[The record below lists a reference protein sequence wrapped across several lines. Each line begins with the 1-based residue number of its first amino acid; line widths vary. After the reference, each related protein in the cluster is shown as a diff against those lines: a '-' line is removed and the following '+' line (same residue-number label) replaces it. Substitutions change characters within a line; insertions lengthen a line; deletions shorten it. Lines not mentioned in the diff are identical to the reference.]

1 MRSRKRRSPPASGQA
16 APHAGNGLPA
26 QPVAAA
32 GADGT
37 HDAGT
42 AATGYRGPVPGP
54 AAPSG
59 GGLVQV
65 SRTGDATASW
75 GATAISGYVRALT
88 VVNEA
93 APRTPAA
100 WPHQVGVLPAR
111 ALSFQHRAER
121 DQLRATMG
129 GGGTAVLSQ
138 VLTGT
143 GGVGKTQLAAD
154 YARSAWESGEVD
166 VLVWISA
173 SSRSAITAGYAQ
185 AGVEILAAD
194 PGDPEQ
200 AARAFL
206 AWLEPKAERNQ
217 CRWLV
222 VLDDIADP
230 ADIRGL
236 WPPAGRHGR
245 VLVTTRR
252 REAALTGAGRRLVT
266 VGLFT
271 PREAAA
277 YVTAVLAAHD
287 RHEPADRI
295 DGLAADLG
303 HLPLALAQAA
313 AYIVDAGLTCGSYRE
328 LLADRMAKLSGLLPE
343 PGALPDDQTV
353 TVAATWSLSVE
364 RANRIRPAG
373 LAGPML
379 QLAAMLDPNG
389 VPAAVLAGEPAL
401 AHLAEHRVL
410 TGEDFTEE
418 PEPVLPGD
426 ALSALRALHRLSLI
440 DHSPDSPHQ
449 AVRVHQLIQRATRDS
464 LTPGSHHRIARAAAD
479 ALLLAWPS
487 IERDTALAQSLRGNT
502 QALTRHAE
510 GALYGPAGLHTVL
523 FRAGV
528 SLADAG
534 QVAAAVDY
542 FQHLASTADERLGP
556 EHVATLGARHNL
568 AHCRGEAGDP
578 AAALRAFAE
587 LLAQTSALLGADH
600 PYTLAT
606 RSSLAQFRG
615 EAGDA
620 AGAATAF
627 AELVAD
633 QARILGADHPGT
645 LVTREKLAGWRG
657 QAGDASGAA
666 TAFAELLPHR
676 LRVLGPDHPHTL
688 STRSGLAHYR
698 GEAGDAAG
706 AVTTCAELL
715 ADLLRVLGPDHPE
728 TLGARHSLAGWRGE
742 AGDAAG
748 AADALTELLADRLRI
763 LGPDHPETLTTRQ
776 NIAHYREVAGDL
788 AGATTACAE
797 LLTDQRRILGPDHP
811 ATLATRQNIAH
822 YRGEAGDAAGAAGA
836 QAELLSD
843 LLRVHGPDHPFT
855 LATRSTLAKWR
866 GVAGDVTGAVNAF
879 RELVTDT
886 LRVLGP
892 DHTYTL
898 IHRHNLA
905 KWLVEAGDSD
915 EGIAACEQLLH
926 DMLRV
931 LGPDHPHTL
940 TARHHLA
947 EWRGNAGDA
956 AWAAHAFAELLP
968 HRLRVLGPDHP
979 ETLTTRQRLAWWR
992 GQTGDPAGAAAAYAD
1007 LVADRLR
1014 VLGPDHPLT
1023 LIARHGLAR
1032 CRGEAG
1038 ETAGAAAELGRLL
1051 PDLLR
1056 VLSPDHP
1063 LTLSARS
1070 RLAQWSGGSDGGVAP
1085 DGGSGEADPDGG
1097 SDAAAVPEVGSAE
1110 TVPDAGS
1117 DGGAIPG
1124 TGSGEPVPD
1133 GES

>member
-1 MRSRKRRSPPASGQA
+1 MRSRKRRSTPASDEAVPPG
-16 APHAGNGLPA
+16 GNGLPT
-26 QPVAAA
+26 QPVVAVAR
-32 GADGT
+32 
-37 HDAGT
+37 T
-42 AATGYRGPVPGP
+42 ATTGYRGPVPAP
-54 AAPSG
+54 AAPAD

-75 GATAISGYVRALT
+75 GATAISGYVSALT

-121 DQLRATMG
+121 DELRAAMG

-173 SSRSAITAGYAQ
+173 SSRSAIMAGYAQ
-185 AGVEILAAD
+185 AGAELLAAD

-200 AARAFL
+200 ATKAFL
-206 AWLEPKAERNQ
+206 AWLEPKTGRDP

-222 VLDDIADP
+222 VLDDLADP

-252 REAALTGAGRRLVT
+252 REAALTGAGRRMVT

-287 RHEPADRI
+287 RHEPADQI
-295 DGLAADLG
+295 NGLAADLG

-313 AYIVDAGLTCGSYRE
+313 AHIVDADLTCGSYRG
-328 LLADRMAKLSGLLPE
+328 LLADRMAKLAGLLPE

-353 TVAATWSLSVE
+353 TVAAAWSLSIE

-373 LAGPML
+373 LARPML

-389 VPAAVLAGEPAL
+389 VPAAVLTCEPVL

-410 TGEDFTEE
+410 PGQHLTEE
-418 PEPVLPGD
+418 REPVLPGD
-426 ALSALRALHRLSLI
+426 AVSALRALHRLSLI
-440 DHSPDSPHQ
+440 EHTPDSPHQ

-464 LTPGSHHRIARAAAD
+464 LTPGGHHRIARTAAD
-479 ALLLAWPS
+479 ALLLVWPA

-502 QALTRHAE
+502 EALTRHGEA
-510 GALYGPAGLHTVL
+510 ALYGPDGMHTVL

-528 SLADAG
+528 SLAEAG
-534 QVAAAVDY
+534 QVAAGVDY

-556 EHVATLGARHNL
+556 DHVASLGARHNL
-568 AHCRGEAGDP
+568 AHCRGNAGDP
-578 AAALRAFAE
+578 AGALKAFAE
-587 LLAQTSALLGADH
+587 LLTRKSVLLGPDH
-600 PYTLAT
+600 RHTLAT
-606 RSSLAQFRG
+606 KSSLAQFRG

-620 AGAATAF
+620 AGAAAAF
-627 AELVAD
+627 AELLAD
-633 QARILGADHPGT
+633 QHRVLGADHFDT
-645 LVTREKLAGWRG
+645 LVTRERLARWRG
-657 QAGDASGAA
+657 EAGDAAGAA
-666 TAFAELLPHR
+666 AAFAELLPHR
-676 LRVLGPDHPHTL
+676 LRVLGPDHPQTL

-698 GEAGDAAG
+698 GVAGDAAG
-706 AVTTCAELL
+706 AVTAFAELL
-715 ADLLRVLGPDHPE
+715 TDRLRIFGPDHPE
-728 TLGARHSLAGWRGE
+728 TLTTRHSVAGWRGE

-748 AADALTELLADRLRI
+748 AAAALTELLTDRLRI

-788 AGATTACAE
+788 TGAATACAE
-797 LLTDQRRILGPDHP
+797 LLADQRRILGPDHP
-811 ATLATRQNIAH
+811 ATLATRQNAAH
-822 YRGEAGDAAGAAGA
+822 YRGEAGDAAGAARA

-879 RELVTDT
+879 RQLVTDT
-886 LRVLGP
+886 RRALGP
-892 DHTYTL
+892 DHAYTL

-905 KWLVEAGDSD
+905 NWLVEAGESD
-915 EGIAACEQLLH
+915 EGIAACRNLLP
-926 DMLRV
+926 DMHRV

-940 TARHHLA
+940 TARKHLA

-968 HRLRVLGPDHP
+968 HRLRILGPDHP
-979 ETLTTRQRLAWWR
+979 DTLTTRQRLAWWR
-992 GQTGDPAGAAAAYAD
+992 GQAGDPAGAAAAYAD

-1023 LIARHGLAR
+1023 LTARHGLAR

-1038 ETAGAAAELGRLL
+1038 KTAEAAAELGRLL

-1056 VLSPDHP
+1056 VLPPDHP
-1063 LTLSARS
+1063 LTLSARG
-1070 RLAQWSGGSDGGVAP
+1070 RLAQWGGDDTG
-1085 DGGSGEADPDGG
+1085 
-1097 SDAAAVPEVGSAE
+1097 AVP
-1110 TVPDAGS
+1110 DL
-1117 DGGAIPG
+1117 GGEENTPC
-1124 TGSGEPVPD
+1124 V
-1133 GES
+1133 ES